1 MGSGKLKM
9 KKNFYSSWEKKLR
22 KLLLS
27 LTLLFGFLTSA
38 QNIGDYGAIA
48 SGNWDSEIWGVWDGT
63 QFAGPAQTLPT
74 TTTQDVYIPQG
85 RIVSTGTTNLS
96 VNVGNLYVHGEFQI
110 EAANFTFSSST
121 KFMRVY
127 GETGGTV
134 RWVGPANGNSLT
146 MAPNSYIDVTGFNG
160 DTVNVPKG
168 TNGLQSSQCNN
179 NAALYFGTVKYAV
192 CGGGGNAII
201 LFSDINSIGTLRAN
215 PKAEP
220 MVICEGGTTY
230 LSGTATG
237 IFINSNYTTE
247 IAYQWFGPNADMN
260 SNPTPISTNQ
270 NYGNITL
277 NTAGSYTYVFRVK
290 ETISNKKGSV
300 VFTNDQPV
308 TVSVN
313 PRPAINNMSATVCS
327 RTNFTIT
334 PQNGTNGIVPPNTQY
349 TWSAPLVT
357 GGMTGGAAGSGGS
370 IVGTLVNPTNLP
382 QTATYT
388 VTPTSGA
395 GCSGNSFTLT
405 VTVNPANLTG
415 STNLTVGST
424 TPLTGTPVGGNY
436 VSSNASVATVD
447 PATGVVTAIAK
458 GTAVIIYT
466 TPAGCSVTITI
477 NVGDVCYENP
487 TPPSAANPG
496 KDSKFGITSL
506 GRAGSEND
514 NWPMVRKGAYMVLE
528 AKTKGFV
535 ITRVESTSKI
545 LNPIEGM
552 IVYDKSKDCLSIFN
566 GATWNCYQTQTCP

>member
-1 MGSGKLKM
+1 M

-48 SGNWDSEIWGVWDGT
+48 SGNWGSAIWGTWDGSA
-63 QFAGPAQTLPT
+63 FVGPATTLPAGGT
-74 TTTQDVYIPQG
+74 TKDVYIPQG
-85 RIVSTGTTNLS
+85 RIVSTGTANLS

-110 EAANFTFSSST
+110 AAANFTFSSST
-121 KFMRVY
+121 KFIRVY

-134 RWVGPANGNSLT
+134 RWVGPANGNYLT
-146 MAPNSYIDVTGFNG
+146 MAPNSYIDVSGFNG
-160 DTVNVPKG
+160 DTVNVPIG
-168 TNGLQSSQCNN
+168 TNGLQSDQCNN

-192 CGGGGNAII
+192 CGGTGNAII
-201 LFSDINSIGTLRAN
+201 LFRDINSIGTLRAN

-220 MVICEGGTTY
+220 IVICEGGTTY

-237 IFINSNYTTE
+237 VFINSNYTTT

-270 NYGNITL
+270 NLGNITL
-277 NTAGSYTYVFRVK
+277 NTAGSYTYVFRVI
-290 ETISNKKGSV
+290 ETISNNKGSV
-300 VFTNDQPV
+300 TFTNDQSV
-308 TVSVN
+308 TVTVN
-313 PRPAINNMSATVCS
+313 PRPAINNMSATFCS

-357 GGMTGGAAGSGGS
+357 GGMTGGASGSGGS

-395 GCSGNSFTLT
+395 GCIGKSFTLT

-415 STNLTVGST
+415 STNLTVGSST
-424 TPLTGTPVGGNY
+424 QLTGTPTGGIYN
-436 VSSNASVATVD
+436 SSNTSVATVNS
-447 PATGVVTAIAK
+447 AGVVSALAK
-458 GTAVIIYT
+458 GTTVITYI

-487 TPPSAANPG
+487 TPSSASNQG

-506 GRAGSEND
+506 GRSGTENG

-528 AKTKGFV
+528 SKTRGFV
-535 ITRVESTSKI
+535 IPRMTQAQVDKMSEVTTN
-545 LNPIEGM
+545 LVEGM
-552 IVYDKSKDCLSIFN
+552 VVYNLTSNCIYVYDGVS
-566 GATWNCYQTQTCP
+566 WNCYKTQTCPN